1 MHLILLTII
10 YVIVD
15 KLFRK
20 IDENYVSYVSVNTT
34 LINGMSFDYY
44 PKTIDMTK
52 PKNSSQKTFVY
63 LGVVITSAMVLAAFT
78 YSEKNQFQIELAKVE
93 PVEINFTIQKTKKT
107 DIKKPDI
114 PLKKI
119 SKQVATNIKK
129 NVSSTSQITKNTT
142 KSINN
147 NVKVKGIDINF
158 NTNPNYKIVDIIEP
172 AVVDFPDIEAEFTGG
187 YSEMNKYIT
196 HNLKLNELYSLINT
210 NELLVPVEFIVS
222 ENGKIIDVKIKDK
235 VNYELKNQ
243 IINLMKG
250 MPKWIPA
257 ELNGRKVSSRIFL
270 PIRIYF
276 Q

>member
-1 MHLILLTII
+1 MNLTQII
-10 YVIVD
+10 
-15 KLFRK
+15 K
-20 IDENYVSYVSVNTT
+20 ITREALQN
-34 LINGMSFDYY
+34 
-44 PKTIDMTK
+44 K
-52 PKNSSQKTFVY
+52 
-63 LGVVITSAMVLAAFT
+63 
-78 YSEKNQFQIELAKVE
+78 
-93 PVEINFTIQKTKKT
+93 
-107 DIKKPDI
+107 
-114 PLKKI
+114 
-119 SKQVATNIKK
+119 
-129 NVSSTSQITKNTT
+129 T
-142 KSINN
+142 KSIDN

-158 NTNPNYKIVDIIEP
+158 NTNPNYAIVNIEP
-172 AVVDFPDIEAEFTGG
+172 VVVDFPDVEAEFTGG

>member
-1 MHLILLTII
+1 MII
-10 YVIVD
+10 NR
-15 KLFRK
+15 KLK
-20 IDENYVSYVSVNTT
+20 
-34 LINGMSFDYY
+34 
-44 PKTIDMTK
+44 DMIK
-52 PKNSSQKTFVY
+52 PQNSSQKTYVY
-63 LGVVITSAMVLAAFT
+63 QGVVLTSAMVLAAFT
-78 YSEKNQFQIELAKVE
+78 YSEKDQLETELSMVE
-93 PVEINFTIQKTKKT
+93 PVEINYTIEKTKKPE
-107 DIKKPDI
+107 IKKPI
-114 PLKKI
+114 LRTKKAA
-119 SKQVATNIKK
+119 KQVATNIKK
-129 NVSSTSQITKNTT
+129 NVSSTSKITKNST
-142 KSINN
+142 KALNN
-147 NVKVKGIDINF
+147 NIKVKGIDINF

-172 AVVDFPDIEAEFTGG
+172 VIVDFPDIEAEFTGG
-187 YSEMNKYIT
+187 YSEMNKYII

>member
-1 MHLILLTII
+1 MSLLTSYLEKLMKITYLMLVSILHLLMACLLII
-10 YVIVD
+10 IH
-15 KLFRK
+15 
-20 IDENYVSYVSVNTT
+20 
-34 LINGMSFDYY
+34 
-44 PKTIDMTK
+44 KTIDMIK

-63 LGVVITSAMVLAAFT
+63 LGFVITSAMVLAAFT
-78 YSEKNQFQIELAKVE
+78 YSENNQLQKELAKVE
-93 PVEINFTIQKTKKT
+93 PAEINFTIQKTKKT
-107 DIKKPDI
+107 DLKKPEI
-114 PLKKI
+114 PLKKV

-129 NVSSTSQITKNTT
+129 NVSSTSKITKNTT

-172 AVVDFPDIEAEFTGG
+172 VIVDFPDIEAEFTGG